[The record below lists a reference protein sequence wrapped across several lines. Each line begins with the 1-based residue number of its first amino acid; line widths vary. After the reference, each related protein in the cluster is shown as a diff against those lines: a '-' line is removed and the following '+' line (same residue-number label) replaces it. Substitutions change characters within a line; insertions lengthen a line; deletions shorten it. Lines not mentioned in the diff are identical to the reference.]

1 MLSTVDVNCDMGEGR
16 GLLQVGTADELLLP
30 HISSANIA
38 TGFHAGDPMLMDR
51 LARACH
57 ERGIGIG
64 AHPSFRDLHGFGR
77 RFIRMEPAELVND
90 VLYQVG
96 AMQAFAQRH
105 GGRLQHVKLHGALY
119 MHAAADE
126 AFSQALVE
134 GLQQIGPELLIYCMD
149 VSATYRVARAAG
161 MGVVRE
167 FYADRDYDKNG
178 AIVFTRQVAAPLDP
192 RRVADKIAR
201 ACSEGRVQTVAGDE
215 IEIGFD
221 SICFHSDTPAA
232 AEVGRATREALQ
244 AAGVTVAPPTR

>member
-1 MLSTVDVNCDMGEGR
+1 MLSTVDVNCDMGEGL
-16 GLLQVGTADELLLP
+16 GLLQVGTPDDLLLP

-51 LARACH
+51 LARICH

-77 RFIRMEPAELVND
+77 RFIRAEPAELVGD

-105 GGRLQHVKLHGALY
+105 GGRLQHVKLHGALH

-134 GLQQIGPELLIYCMD
+134 GLQQIDPGLLIYCMD
-149 VSATYRVARAAG
+149 VSITHRVAKAAG

-167 FYADRDYDKNG
+167 FYADRDYDNSG
-178 AIVFTRQVAAPLDP
+178 SIVFTRQAAAPLDP
-192 RRVADKIAR
+192 RRVADKITR
-201 ACSEGRVQTVAGDE
+201 ACSDGRVRTVEGDD

-244 AAGVTVAPPTR
+244 AAGVTVAPPAR